1 MLGVI
6 TGAHGVR
13 GEVKV
18 KTFTADPRALVRYG
32 VLSDAPGKRSF
43 KLAMRGTARGLAIA
57 RIDGV
62 DTRDAAEA
70 LKGVELW
77 VPRDK
82 LPKARRGEFYI
93 ADLVGLAAVT
103 EAGETIGRVLRV
115 LNYGAGDVLEIER
128 PGADTLLL
136 PFAAPMVGE
145 VDVAGGRVLVSPPD
159 EVEARPEPGDLDAD
173 ADPDPDPGNAG
184 DEARAS

>member
-18 KTFTADPRALVRYG
+18 KTFTADPRAIARYG
-32 VLSDAPGKRSF
+32 ALGDATGTRSF
-43 KLAMRGTARGLAIA
+43 ALKLRGSARGLVIA
-57 RIDGV
+57 QIAGI

-70 LKGVELW
+70 LKGVELF
-77 VPRDK
+77 VARDK
-82 LPKARRGEFYI
+82 LPKPRRGEVYI

-103 EAGETIGRVLRV
+103 ADGTAVGRVARV

-128 PGADTLLL
+128 PGAESLLL

-145 VDVAGGRVLVSPPD
+145 VDVAGGHVVVSPPD
-159 EVEARPEPGDLDAD
+159 EIEARGD
-173 ADPDPDPGNAG
+173 DPAEGSAG
-184 DEARAS
+184 RAAGAEGGA

>member
-18 KTFTADPRALVRYG
+18 KTFTADPRAIARYG
-32 VLSDAPGKRSF
+32 ALGDASGTRSF
-43 KLAMRGTARGLAIA
+43 ALKLRGSARGLVIA
-57 RIDGV
+57 EIAGI

-70 LKGVELW
+70 LKGVELF
-77 VPRDK
+77 VARDK
-82 LPKARRGEFYI
+82 LPKPRRGEVYI

-103 EAGETIGRVLRV
+103 ADGTTVGRIARV

-128 PGADTLLL
+128 PGAESLLL
-136 PFAAPMVGE
+136 PFAAPMVGD
-145 VDVAGGRVLVSPPD
+145 VDVAGGRVVVSPPD
-159 EVEARPEPGDLDAD
+159 EIEARGD
-173 ADPDPDPGNAG
+173 DPDEDSS
-184 DEARAS
+184 ARAARAEGGA

>member
-18 KTFTADPRALVRYG
+18 KTFTADPRALTRYG
-32 VLSDAPGKRSF
+32 ELSDLSGTRAY
-43 KLAMRGTARGLAIA
+43 KLAMRGEARGLAIA
-57 RIDGV
+57 RLEGV

-77 VPRDK
+77 VSRDK
-82 LPKARRGEFYI
+82 LPKPKRGEVYI
-93 ADLVGLAAVT
+93 ADLVGLDAVT
-103 EAGETIGRVLRV
+103 EAGEPVGRVARV

-128 PGADTLLL
+128 PAADSLLL
-136 PFAAPMVGE
+136 PFAAPMVGDI
-145 VDVAGGRVLVSPPD
+145 DVAGGRIVVAPPV
-159 EVEARPEPGDLDAD
+159 EVEARPEPGD
-173 ADPDPDPGNAG
+173 
-184 DEARAS
+184 EAPEASAP

>member
-18 KTFTADPRALVRYG
+18 KTFTADPRALTCYG
-32 VLSDAPGKRSF
+32 ALSDASGNRAF
-43 KLAMRGTARGLAIA
+43 KLAMRGEARGLAIA
-57 RIDGV
+57 KLDGV
-62 DTRDAAEA
+62 DTRDGAEA

-77 VPRDK
+77 VDRDR
-82 LPKARRGEFYI
+82 LPKPKRGEVYI

-103 EAGETIGRVLRV
+103 EAGESVGRVKQV

-136 PFAAPMVGE
+136 PFAAPMVGD
-145 VDVAGGRVLVSPPD
+145 VDVAGGRIVVSPPD
-159 EVEARPEPGDLDAD
+159 EVEARPEPGD
-173 ADPDPDPGNAG
+173 
-184 DEARAS
+184 DEPEERAP

>member
-32 VLSDAPGKRSF
+32 ALSDAPGKRSF
-43 KLAMRGTARGLAIA
+43 QLAMRGTARGLAIA

-82 LPKARRGEFYI
+82 LPKAKRGEFYI

-103 EAGETIGRVLRV
+103 EAGETIGRVARV

-128 PGADTLLL
+128 PGTDTLLL

-145 VDVAGGRVLVSPPD
+145 VDVAGGRVFVSPPD
-159 EVEARPEPGDLDAD
+159 EVEARPEPGEGDGEAE
-173 ADPDPDPGNAG
+173 AGG
-184 DEARAS
+184 DEVRAP